1 MENDTVNFSD
11 VNNSLNHASR
21 RKIIKRTLKNQKIEV
36 KDHNGKI
43 HVKDKLDEIKQKE
56 SNYNNWAQRVQRAQ
70 EMGKKIELLN
80 KEERYNLDLKINEE
94 RDKQRLINFIEIYG
108 EEVGKKMFND
118 DNINRRER
126 ESKKRKRKLE
136 KKMNKKK

>member
-1 MENDTVNFSD
+1 MPADAGMYLSGSGLYRSEHMAGQSFSKKRYLYGYH
-11 VNNSLNHASR
+11 SYGKHHCR
-21 RKIIKRTLKNQKIEV
+21 RVLPI
-36 KDHNGKI
+36 
-43 HVKDKLDEIKQKE
+43 
-56 SNYNNWAQRVQRAQ
+56 Q

-80 KEERYNLDLKINEE
+80 REERYNLDLKINEE
-94 RDKQRLINFIEIYG
+94 RDNQRLINFIEIYG
-108 EEVGKKMFND
+108 EDVGKKMFND

>member
-1 MENDTVNFSD
+1 VENR
-11 VNNSLNHASR
+11 L
-21 RKIIKRTLKNQKIEV
+21 E
-36 KDHNGKI
+36 
-43 HVKDKLDEIKQKE
+43 EIRSE
-56 SNYNNWAQRVQRAQ
+56 Y
-70 EMGKKIELLN
+70 
-80 KEERYNLDLKINEE
+80 
-94 RDKQRLINFIEIYG
+94 IEIYG